1 MPAAFVLGEQRD
13 ERLFQRARSCACLEI
28 VRAARGQHLASVHG
42 NQPVK
47 TFGLFHVGGGH
58 QHAHA
63 RTTPADMGDEFPEL
77 APGQGID
84 TGGGLIENQQVRVDE
99 GAAQP
104 KLLLHAT

>member
-1 MPAAFVLGEQRD
+1 MNACSSVLVPVR
-13 ERLFQRARSCACLEI
+13 CLEI

-47 TFGLFHVGGGH
+47 TFGLLHVGGGH

-63 RTTPADMGDEFPEL
+63 RTAPADMGDEFPEL

-84 TGGGLIENQQVRVDE
+84 TGGGLVENQQVRVVDE
-99 GAAQP
+99 RAAQP
-104 KLLLHAT
+104 KLLLHAA